1 LARTGTLLAPIRTTI
16 YRRVIVR
23 PQFTLLHLSVC
34 LLGTSGSM
42 NDIHAIPAPD
52 RVLESRLGIGRKGKR
67 RRHWLWAGLALLV
80 LGGGT
85 WFYVNRG
92 PAHTYV
98 TKPVARGTLAVTV
111 SATGTLAPRNQVD
124 VGAEVS
130 GRIDKL
136 NVDFNDHVKKGEVL
150 ALINTDQY
158 LAQLQQAQ
166 ASLAQAEAT
175 LQQTTLTH
183 TRYAALGETD
193 SISRELLN
201 TSTGDLARA
210 IAGVKL
216 ARAQVQQDRT
226 LLSYCT
232 IYSPIDGVVL
242 DRKVSAGQTVASTFS
257 TPVLYT
263 LASDLSQMEL
273 DVDIDEADIGL
284 IRPGAKATFT
294 VDAYPTRV
302 FQARLYSIHNA
313 PKTVQG
319 VVTYQGVLRERN
331 EGGMLKPGMTATA
344 EIEAATIK
352 GALLVPNAAL
362 RFVPPDDVKKNAPP
376 APPALNGMNGGRVW
390 TENGKTL
397 KPHDIRLGATDGHLT
412 QVLTGDLRPG
422 DEVVTDLADKPQ
434 KQPGS

>member
-1 LARTGTLLAPIRTTI
+1 
-16 YRRVIVR
+16 V
-23 PQFTLLHLSVC
+23 
-34 LLGTSGSM
+34 
-42 NDIHAIPAPD
+42 NDIHANPAPD
-52 RVLESRLGIGRKGKR
+52 RALAATLGLGRKGKR
-67 RRHWLWAGLALLV
+67 RRRWYWIGGAVLILAV
-80 LGGGT
+80 GG
-85 WFYVNRG
+85 WFAMRGG

-98 TKPVARGTLAVTV
+98 TKPVARGTLAVNV

-158 LAQLQQAQ
+158 AAQLQQAQ

-175 LQQTTLTH
+175 LQQSKLTH
-183 TRYAALGETD
+183 DRYASLEQHNA
-193 SISRELLN
+193 ISREQLN

-210 IAGVKL
+210 TAGVAL
-216 ARAQVQQDRT
+216 ARAQVQQDQT
-226 LLSYCT
+226 LLNYCT

-273 DVDIDEADIGL
+273 DVDIDEADVGL
-284 IRPGAKATFT
+284 VRSGAHATFT
-294 VDAYPTRV
+294 VDAYPTRKFSAELV
-302 FQARLYSIHNA
+302 SIHNA

-319 VVTYQGVLRERN
+319 VVTYQGVLLEQN
-331 EGGMLKPGMTATA
+331 PGGMLKPGMTATA
-344 EIEAATIK
+344 EIEAATIRD
-352 GALLVPNAAL
+352 ALLVPNAAL

-376 APPALNGMNGGRVW
+376 APPTLNGVNGARIW
-390 TENGKTL
+390 TQDGKTL
-397 KPHDIRLGATDGHLT
+397 KPHDVRLGATDGRST
-412 QVLTGDLRPG
+412 QVLTGDLKPG
-422 DEVVTDLADKPQ
+422 DEVVTDLADKPA
-434 KQPGS
+434 KPPGT